1 MKHWQIGLFFC
12 FTLIVGACQS
22 DTKTKSKPNLLTGKW
37 ILEEGFRGGK
47 QTETLN
53 DTYFIFETD
62 KMSTNLPLPNM
73 RGGKDTSYSLKEN
86 VISQQYNPNFIL
98 DYQVREL
105 TDNRLQLSTNLN
117 GWEFV
122 FVLKR
127 EI

>member
-1 MKHWQIGLFFC
+1 MKHWQIGLFLC
-12 FTLIVGACQS
+12 FILLVGACQS
-22 DTKTKSKPNLLTGKW
+22 DTKLKSKPNLLTGKW

-62 KMSTNLPLPNM
+62 KMSTNLPLPI
-73 RGGKDTSYSLKEN
+73 RGGKDTSYTLKEN
-86 VISQQYNPNFIL
+86 IISQQYNSTFVL
-98 DYQVREL
+98 DYQVQEL
-105 TDNRLQLSTNLN
+105 TTNRLQLSTSLN